1 MHMLGGPV
9 AEFVHRSRG
18 LAGALN
24 ISCAIR
30 AYGSV
35 LAVLRR
41 MGGQDFSDISNT
53 DPAVTDDMLLSLVTD
68 TAGLVTMPKI
78 WARVEA
84 LAKALMERQKISRDD
99 LSDIYFAVR
108 KPSRVDVSGARELL
122 GASGRSLR
130 ISSSGDTFLGR
141 PSSCILKDRPRS
153 VAPLLAVGPEFWTL
167 RRRA

>member
-1 MHMLGGPV
+1 M
-9 AEFVHRSRG
+9 AEFVHRCRG

-24 ISCAIR
+24 ISCAIG

-68 TAGLVTMPKI
+68 TAGLVTMPKM

-84 LAKALMERQKISRDD
+84 VAKALLERQKISGDE
-99 LSDIYFAVR
+99 LSDICYAVR
-108 KPSRVDVSGARELL
+108 KPSRVDVSWARERL
-122 GASGRSLR
+122 GASGSVED
-130 ISSSGDTFLGR
+130 IVLGGHL
-141 PSSCILKDRPRS
+141 PW
-153 VAPLLAVGPEFWTL
+153 AAV
-167 RRRA
+167 